1 MDLYCPRCSE
11 PCDSDEFHYVEDLN
25 SDVEGALLSWAT
37 ATGRFRTIGCAALE
51 GGTTPTCEKD
61 DSLRSLAS
69 ATLMDLMGD
78 DLDGVASTMDD
89 FEFLGMLDG

>member
-11 PCDSDEFHYVEDLN
+11 PWAMDELHEVEDMTFDQARKLFQR
-25 SDVEGALLSWAT
+25 V
-37 ATGRFRTIGCAALE
+37 GCAALD

-61 DSLRSLAS
+61 DSLRSMAS
-69 ATLMDLMGD
+69 AVLMDLMGD
-78 DLDGVASTMDD
+78 DLDGVSSTMDD